1 MKNNIF
7 FDKRLNYKDFFIII
21 FAWYFIRFSSYLINE
36 KDFANLIYIND
47 FLNFAINILA
57 HIVFLVIIY
66 IYFNLLYDFKLAD
79 LGFKIKN
86 QKIKFKE
93 LLTIFMILTT
103 GVFLINVNHKLTTG
117 GSFFPLS
124 LSENIF
130 KVIYGELPL
139 LFLVFLSLLFAA
151 AVQQF
156 LLNKIIFSIFDLY
169 LPAFIAAIF
178 TALFA
183 SVLFLEFKPTASLI
197 IFISTII
204 SNYLYIISDYN
215 LINSIIFYSYFLTL
229 YLSFIYGLDF
239 III

>member
-1 MKNNIF
+1 MKNNFF

-21 FAWYFIRFSSYLINE
+21 FAWYFIRISSFLINE
-36 KDFANLIYIND
+36 KDFASLIYIND

-57 HIVFLVIIY
+57 HIVFLIIIY

-79 LGFKIKN
+79 LGFKIKK

-93 LLTIFMILTT
+93 LISIFLLLTA
-103 GVFLINVNHKLTTG
+103 GVFLININHKLTAG

-124 LSENIF
+124 LSKNIF
-130 KVIYGELPL
+130 RVIYGELPL
-139 LFLVFLSLLFAA
+139 LLSIFLFMIFAA

-169 LPAFIAAIF
+169 LPAFIATIL

-183 SVLFLEFKPTASLI
+183 SFLFLEFAPTSILI
-197 IFISTII
+197 IFISVII
-204 SNYLYIISDYN
+204 SNYLYIISDYT
-215 LINSIIFYSYFLTL
+215 LFNSIIFYSYFLTL
-229 YLSFIYGLDF
+229 YVSFIYGLDF